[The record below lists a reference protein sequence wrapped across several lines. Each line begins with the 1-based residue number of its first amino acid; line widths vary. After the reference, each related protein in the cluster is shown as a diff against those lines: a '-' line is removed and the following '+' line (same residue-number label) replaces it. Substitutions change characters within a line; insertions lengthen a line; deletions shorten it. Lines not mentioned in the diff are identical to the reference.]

1 MVKATAAIAADQ
13 LMRIRS
19 NRCLW
24 STPPA
29 YSGRGRPKIHGQQF
43 RLNDSQSWWT
53 PEQTLESVEPKL
65 GKIRFKKWDDLH
77 FRGSPK
83 HPMTLILVERLETV
97 TGRLNSQPLWL
108 VWVGIQMPSLA
119 EIWQLYLRRFAL
131 EHWYRLAKQT
141 LHWTVPKLSTP
152 EQCERWSDL
161 MPLLTWQL
169 WLAKD
174 VVREIRLPWQ
184 KSLPELTPRRVVQSM
199 LPLLIRIGSPAVS
212 PKRRGNSDGWQT
224 GKPRTPR
231 CRYPV
236 VKKGKGRF
244 QKSPKSIS

>member
-1 MVKATAAIAADQ
+1 
-13 LMRIRS
+13 
-19 NRCLW
+19 
-24 STPPA
+24 
-29 YSGRGRPKIHGQQF
+29 
-43 RLNDSQSWWT
+43 
-53 PEQTLESVEPKL
+53 
-65 GKIRFKKWDDLH
+65 
-77 FRGSPK
+77 
-83 HPMTLILVERLETV
+83 MTLILVERLETV

-141 LHWTVPKLSTP
+141 LHWNVPKLSTP

-184 KSLPELTPRRVVQSM
+184 KSLPELTPGRVVQSM
-199 LPLLIRIGSPAVS
+199 LPLLIRIGSPAVV

-224 GKPRTPR
+224 GKPRTR
-231 CRYPV
+231 LMSLSCGQ
-236 VKKGKGRF
+236 KG
-244 QKSPKSIS
+244 